1 MEKNQQDFDFWKWAE
16 QSKPKTLDE
25 KILRDFHGNAP
36 IIDET
41 YKKDLPQLSKTA
53 KVYITTI
60 LEKAED
66 FFRISVTGGGCSGF
80 QYEFSLENELNEDDI
95 IFNKIPKAVTD
106 NESIKYLRGAEIEWK
121 KEAFSG
127 QMIVTNPGAKM
138 GCGCGSSFMYD
149 FDEFIPTNS

>member
-1 MEKNQQDFDFWKWAE
+1 MEKSQQDFNIWDWVE

-36 IIDET
+36 IIDEA

-66 FFRISVTGGGCSGF
+66 FFRISVIGGGCSGF

-95 IFNKIPKAVTD
+95 IFSKIPKAVTD
-106 NESIKYLRGAEIEWK
+106 SESIKYLRGAEIEWK

-127 QMIVTNPGAKM
+127 QMTVTNPGAKM

-149 FDEFIPTNS
+149 FDELIPTNS

>member
-1 MEKNQQDFDFWKWAE
+1 MEKNQQDFNFWKWAE

-41 YKKDLPQLSKTA
+41 YEKELPQLSKTA
-53 KVYITTI
+53 KIYITNI

-66 FFRISVTGGGCSGF
+66 FFRISVVGGGCSGF
-80 QYEFSLENELNEDDI
+80 QYEFSLENKLNEDDI
-95 IFNKIPKAVTD
+95 IFSKIPKAVTD
-106 NESIKYLRGAEIEWK
+106 SESIKYLRGAEIEWK
-121 KEAFSG
+121 KEAFNG
-127 QMIVTNPGAKM
+127 QMVVSNPGAKM

-149 FDEFIPTNS
+149 FDELISTNS